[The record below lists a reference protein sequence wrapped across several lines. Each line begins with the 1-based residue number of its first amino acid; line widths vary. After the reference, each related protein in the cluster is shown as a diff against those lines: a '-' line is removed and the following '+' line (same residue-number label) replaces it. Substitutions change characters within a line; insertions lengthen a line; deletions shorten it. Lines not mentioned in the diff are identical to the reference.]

1 LKGNNVVFVS
11 GSDEH
16 GTPIEVEAI
25 KQNKK
30 PIELTNEMHA
40 KIKDLFEKWEIS
52 FDNYTRTESE
62 IHKKFVMEFYKK
74 VYQNGYLFKKKLHNF
89 SAKIVQDFCPIGL

>member
-1 LKGNNVVFVS
+1 LLQPLSADVIARYYRLKGHEVVFVS

-25 KQNKK
+25 KQNRS
-30 PIELTNEMHA
+30 PLDLTNEMHE
-40 KIKDLFEKWEIS
+40 KIKNLFKIWNIS

-62 IHKKFVMEFYKK
+62 IHKKFVSDFYKK
-74 VYQNGYLFKKKLHNF
+74 IYENGLIYKKK
-89 SAKIVQDFCPIGL
+89 